1 MNDYFFDQWLL
12 TINQKYNFLSYR
24 LLTEDVAR
32 FSLSDYLYIKMTIL
46 NLIFLNFFIILI
58 SYLFGS
64 IPSGYI
70 LTKYFS
76 KIDITKEGSGNIGA
90 TNVLRSGSK
99 KLAIITLLLD
109 ASKGIIPIIIFYNS
123 TFSLILAGLSS
134 FIGHNYPIWLKFN
147 GGKGIATYLG
157 ISFAVSLKLGLIFIL
172 IWLITALISKTSS
185 ISSLLTI
192 FLIPFIS
199 LLILDDK
206 LISLLFLILTSIA
219 FYRHRSNIK
228 RIINGNEPKISIK

>member
-157 ISFAVSLKLGLIFIL
+157 ISFAVSLKLGIIFIL

>member
-1 MNDYFFDQWLL
+1 
-12 TINQKYNFLSYR
+12 
-24 LLTEDVAR
+24 
-32 FSLSDYLYIKMTIL
+32 MTIL

-64 IPSGYI
+64 IPSGYV

-99 KLAIITLLLD
+99 RLAIFTLLLD

>member
-1 MNDYFFDQWLL
+1 L

-99 KLAIITLLLD
+99 RLAIFTLLLD
-109 ASKGIIPIIIFYNS
+109 ASKGIIPIIIFYDS

-157 ISFAVSLKLGLIFIL
+157 ISFALSLKLGLIFIL

-199 LLILDDK
+199 LLILDEK

>member
-1 MNDYFFDQWLL
+1 LTKDQ
-12 TINQKYNFLSYR
+12 IYNFLSYR

-58 SYLFGS
+58 SYIIGS

-70 LTKYFS
+70 LSKYFS

-99 KLAIITLLLD
+99 KLALITLLFD
-109 ASKGIIPIIIFYNS
+109 AFKGVLPILIFYNS
-123 TFSLILAGLSS
+123 TYSIILASLSA
-134 FIGHNYPIWLKFN
+134 FIGHNYPIWLKFK

-157 ISFAVSLKLGLIFIL
+157 ISFAISLKLGFSFII

-185 ISSLLTI
+185 TSSLVSIL
-192 FLIPFIS
+192 LIPFLS
-199 LLILDDK
+199 FLIVDNK
-206 LISLLFLILTSIA
+206 LISLLFLILTFIS
-219 FYRHRSNIK
+219 FYRHKENIK
-228 RIINGNEPKISIK
+228 RIIKGSEPKINI

>member
-1 MNDYFFDQWLL
+1 
-12 TINQKYNFLSYR
+12 
-24 LLTEDVAR
+24 
-32 FSLSDYLYIKMTIL
+32 MTIL

-99 KLAIITLLLD
+99 RLAIFTLLLD
-109 ASKGIIPIIIFYNS
+109 ASKGIIPIIIFYDS

-157 ISFAVSLKLGLIFIL
+157 ISFALSLKLGLIFIL

-228 RIINGNEPKISIK
+228 RIINGNEPKISINNSKNKKKS

>member
-1 MNDYFFDQWLL
+1 
-12 TINQKYNFLSYR
+12 
-24 LLTEDVAR
+24 
-32 FSLSDYLYIKMTIL
+32 MTIL

-172 IWLITALISKTSS
+172 IWLITALVSKTSS

>member
-1 MNDYFFDQWLL
+1 
-12 TINQKYNFLSYR
+12 
-24 LLTEDVAR
+24 
-32 FSLSDYLYIKMTIL
+32 MTIL

-109 ASKGIIPIIIFYNS
+109 ASKGIIPILIFYDS

>member
-1 MNDYFFDQWLL
+1 L

-99 KLAIITLLLD
+99 RLAIFTLLLD
-109 ASKGIIPIIIFYNS
+109 ASKGIIPIIIFNDS

>member
-1 MNDYFFDQWLL
+1 
-12 TINQKYNFLSYR
+12 
-24 LLTEDVAR
+24 
-32 FSLSDYLYIKMTIL
+32 MTIL

-76 KIDITKEGSGNIGA
+76 KIDITKEGSRNIGA

-99 KLAIITLLLD
+99 KLAIFTLLLD
-109 ASKGIIPIIIFYNS
+109 ASKGIIPIIFFYNS
-123 TFSLILAGLSS
+123 TLSLILAGLSS

-157 ISFAVSLKLGLIFIL
+157 ISFAVSLKLGVIFIL
-172 IWLITALISKTSS
+172 IWLITVLISKTSS

-206 LISLLFLILTSIA
+206 IISLLFLILTSIS

-228 RIINGNEPKISIK
+228 RIINGNEPKINIK